1 MPECVCPPEP
11 YLSIATSNLPP
22 FLSTPADVA
31 ICTLGFVAPWAFFV
45 FIVLLKTR
53 VRWKL
58 ASEWPVALSMVPPN
72 VGLWLQSSIA
82 IVVALAVFAARAPSD
97 VWGECALKGVC
108 VYHDMFCEATHHA
121 SAIRHPANFWSNV
134 PYALLA
140 VGLLIHV
147 AEERFERSSRRAYL
161 LLDASF
167 AVLLLLHSIAS
178 FAWHGTNCTDVHWVD
193 IALMNNTCVPHEVA
207 LSPLD
212 AR

>member
-1 MPECVCPPEP
+1 MGASSSTVATVPCGAGGVCARGAEPQEYCTYHDACDWNLTKCHSTLMPECVCPPEP

-45 FIVLLKTR
+45 VIVLLKTR

-134 PYALLA
+134 P
-140 VGLLIHV
+140 
-147 AEERFERSSRRAYL
+147 S
-161 LLDASF
+161 AS
-167 AVLLLLHSIAS
+167 
-178 FAWHGTNCTDVHWVD
+178 
-193 IALMNNTCVPHEVA
+193 
-207 LSPLD
+207 
-212 AR
+212 